1 MKFLSTRG
9 GAGVEAHNAILD
21 GIASDGGLYVPSS
34 FPKLTAEDIERLA
47 SLDYAARATFVLS
60 QYITDF
66 GKTDVLNYATN
77 AAKRFENDDPAPLV
91 KIDDGVFVLELWHGP
106 TAAFKDVAL
115 TTLPYLLTGSKTIE
129 GAEEKILILVAT
141 SGDTGKAALEGF
153 RDVEGTEVAVVY
165 PSFGVSDMQKLQMV
179 TAEGRNVHVLG
190 IDGNF
195 DDAQTA
201 VKAFFR
207 DPEAVA
213 ELKKLGYR
221 LSSANSINFGRL
233 VPQITY
239 YISAYCDMVGSGEIG
254 IGDLVNFSVPSG
266 NFGNILAGYYAKRMG
281 LPIGRLI
288 IGSNGNNILTDFW
301 ETGIYDT
308 KREFLRTF
316 SPSMDILISSNL
328 ERLLF
333 EIGGRNPE
341 FVNKL
346 MTDLKETGKYAVNV
360 DDIREKAPEFRAYF
374 TDENETLET
383 INAYFDKYG
392 YLLDPHTAV
401 AMNCYNKYVSE
412 TGDELPT
419 VVVSTASP
427 FKFPTA
433 VLEAVTGEVETD
445 AKKATEKLVEETG
458 WEVPEPLTGLDG
470 KPVLH
475 TAAAKREEIKEGLL
489 RFFRRG

>member
-9 GAGVEAHNAILD
+9 GAGVDAHNAILD

-34 FPKLTAEDIERLA
+34 FPKLTAEDIERL
-47 SLDYAARATFVLS
+47 SSIDYAGRATWVLAN
-60 QYITDF
+60 YLTDF
-66 GKTDVLNYATN
+66 PKEDILKYAT
-77 AAKRFENDDPAPLV
+77 AAAARFEDKDPAPLV
-91 KIDDGVFVLELWHGP
+91 KIDDGVYVLELWHGP

-115 TTLPYLLTGSKTIE
+115 TTLPYLLTGSKKIE
-129 GAEEKILILVAT
+129 GAKEKILILVAT

-153 RDVEGTEVAVVY
+153 KDVEGTEVAVVY

-179 TAEGRNVHVLG
+179 TAEGENVHVLG

-207 DPEAVA
+207 DEDAVS

-239 YISAYCDMVGSGEIG
+239 YISAYCDLVNSDQID
-254 IGDLVNFSVPSG
+254 IGDLVNFVVPSG
-266 NFGNILAGYYAKRMG
+266 NFGNILAAYYAKRMG
-281 LPIGRLI
+281 LPIGKLV
-288 IGSNGNNILTDFW
+288 IGSNSNNILTDFW
-301 ETGIYDT
+301 NTGIYDT
-308 KREFLRTF
+308 KRDFLRTF

-333 EIGGRNPE
+333 EIGGRKPE
-341 FVNKL
+341 FVKGL
-346 MTDLKETGKYAVNV
+346 MEQLGKTGKYTVDL

-374 TDENETLET
+374 ADETETLET
-383 INAYFDKYG
+383 IGAYFEKYG

-412 TGDELPT
+412 TGDEIPT

-433 VLEAVTGEVETD
+433 VLEAVTGEDEKD
-445 AKKATEKLVEETG
+445 AAVATEKLVEETG
-458 WEVPEPLTGLDG
+458 WEVPAPLTGLNE
-470 KPVLH
+470 KPVRH
-475 TAAAKREEIKEGLL
+475 TATARKDRIKEGLL
-489 RFFRRG
+489 GFFRRG